1 MEKYPA
7 WKNSFKIMKLT
18 GYTKSSSSN
27 NNSIAEPKED
37 EAVSVPYTVSTEAV
51 LVSLN
56 SSVHGL
62 SHSEAVL
69 RIDKYGRNTLPKAK
83 LPGIAVVFLN
93 QFKSP
98 LIYVLV
104 AAAVLSVAIKEWS
117 DAGFITAVLI
127 INAVIGCIQEYSA
140 QRAAVA

>member
-1 MEKYPA
+1 M
-7 WKNSFKIMKLT
+7 KNKAVYKSAQSRKI
-18 GYTKSSSSN
+18 
-27 NNSIAEPKED
+27 
-37 EAVSVPYTVSTEAV
+37 V
-51 LVSLN
+51 LILW
-56 SSVHGL
+56 
-62 SHSEAVL
+62 
-69 RIDKYGRNTLPKAK
+69 K

-140 QRAAVA
+140 RRGIFKRW